1 MTTAELP
8 GRGRDPGIDLLRGLS
23 IVLVVLHHAA
33 IRVPLDNGVLADWLP
48 QRVLDGVQYN
58 GFEAVFL
65 FFVISGFLITSNSL
79 ARWGTLA
86 AIDVRAFYTRRA
98 ARILP
103 TLWLL
108 VAVLAAL
115 ALAGVPH
122 YTTEKPQQTVG
133 GMVASALGLYVN
145 VYQARTGWL
154 PAGWG
159 VLWSLSIEELF
170 YLAFP
175 LVCLA
180 LRRTALLVPA
190 LALLALS
197 IPFVRAGI
205 HHDPIWA
212 EENTLQGMAAIA
224 TGVLAALLVRR
235 WPSVRA
241 STRRWTTTLGTLG
254 VIAVWFAGPELW
266 RTLHFSYM
274 LVLTGSAAALVI
286 AAHWRALAGVSRA
299 GPALAWLRSFG
310 RLSYE
315 IYLTH
320 MFVIWF
326 VVDRFHAA
334 GIDAR
339 WNVACY
345 PPVLAG
351 TWALGWLVG
360 RFVSTPLER
369 RLLRASASPTGA
381 PARTLPVE
389 ASA

>member
-1 MTTAELP
+1 VTPADASGG
-8 GRGRDPGIDLLRGLS
+8 GRNPGIDLLRGLS
-23 IVLVVLHHAA
+23 ILLVVIHHTA
-33 IRVPLDNGVLADWLP
+33 IRMPLDKGVLADWLP
-48 QRVLDGVQYN
+48 PRVLEGLQYN

-86 AIDVRAFYTRRA
+86 AIDARAFYTRRA

-108 VAVLAAL
+108 VAVLSAL
-115 ALAGVPH
+115 ALAGASH
-122 YTTEKPQQTVG
+122 YTPDKPGQTLG

-175 LVCLA
+175 LVGLL
-180 LRRTALLVPA
+180 LRRAWLLVPA

-241 STRRWTTTLGTLG
+241 STRRWTTALGTLG
-254 VIAVWFAGPELW
+254 LLAVFFAGTELW
-266 RTLHFSYM
+266 RSLHLSYM

-286 AAHWRALAGVSRA
+286 AARWRAVAGVARASR
-299 GPALAWLRSFG
+299 ALAWLRSMG

-320 MFVIWF
+320 MFVVWL
-326 VVDRFHAA
+326 VVDRFDAA
-334 GIDAR
+334 GADAR
-339 WNVACY
+339 WGVLCY

-351 TWALGWLVG
+351 TWALGGLVG

-369 RLLRASASPTGA
+369 RLLRASASRAAA
-381 PARTLPVE
+381 PAREVAQQ

>member
-1 MTTAELP
+1 MTAPELP
-8 GRGRDPGIDLLRGLS
+8 GRGRNPGIDLLRGLS
-23 IVLVVLHHAA
+23 ILLVVIHHTA
-33 IRVPLDNGVLADWLP
+33 IRVPLDKGVLADWLP
-48 QRVLDGVQYN
+48 QRVLEGVQYN

-79 ARWGTLA
+79 ARWGALA

-108 VAVLAAL
+108 VAVLSAL

-122 YTTEKPQQTVG
+122 YTTEQPQQTIG
-133 GMVASALGLYVN
+133 GMVAAALGFYVN

-180 LRRTALLVPA
+180 LRRAALLVPA

-205 HHDPIWA
+205 HHEPIWA

-235 WPSVRA
+235 WPSVRV
-241 STRRWTTTLGTLG
+241 STRRWTTALGTLG

-266 RTLHFSYM
+266 RTLRFGYM

-286 AAHWRALAGVSRA
+286 ASYWRAVAGVSRA

-320 MFVIWF
+320 MFVIWL
-326 VVDRFHAA
+326 VVDRFDAA

-339 WNVACY
+339 WSVVCY

-369 RLLRASASPTGA
+369 RLLRASAARTPA
-381 PARTLPVE
+381 PARTLQAEV
-389 ASA
+389 SA

>member
-1 MTTAELP
+1 MTTTAI
-8 GRGRDPGIDLLRGLS
+8 RDPGIDLLRGLS
-23 IVLVVLHHAA
+23 ILLVVIHHTA
-33 IRVPLDNGVLADWLP
+33 IRVPLEKGVLADWLP
-48 QRVLDGVQYN
+48 LRVLEGVQYN

-79 ARWGTLA
+79 VRWGTLA
-86 AIDVRAFYTRRA
+86 AIDARAFYARRA

-108 VAVLAAL
+108 VAVLSML
-115 ALAGVPH
+115 ALAGVAH
-122 YTTEKPQQTVG
+122 YTTEQPQQTLG
-133 GMVASALGLYVN
+133 GMVAAALGLYVN

-180 LRRTALLVPA
+180 LRRAWLLVPA

-205 HHDPIWA
+205 HHDQIWA

-224 TGVLAALLVRR
+224 TGVLAALAVRR

-241 STRRWTTTLGTLG
+241 STRRWTTALGTLG
-254 VIAVWFAGPELW
+254 LVAVWFAGAELW
-266 RTLHFSYM
+266 RTLHFNYM

-286 AAHWRALAGVSRA
+286 AARWRAVAGVARASR
-299 GPALAWLRSFG
+299 ALAWLRSFG

-320 MFVIWF
+320 MFVVWL
-326 VVDRFHAA
+326 VVDRFDAA
-334 GIDAR
+334 GANLR
-339 WNVACY
+339 WGALCY

-369 RLLRASASPTGA
+369 RLLRASASPTAA
-381 PARTLPVE
+381 PALGAARQV
-389 ASA
+389 SA